1 MLRVTRDLILPTAIT
16 GSYPR
21 PLWYDANLSG
31 RSFKAAPGDSMFR
44 EQYLDAVAAVI
55 NAQEAP
61 GLDIVTDGDSRFDLA
76 VGGNSW
82 FFYPME
88 DPELRARAAPSA
100 AARRRRHRVRVRE
113 QYRPPRAGPA
123 RDPRPGRRPPPLVRE
138 LTETTKDQPRY
149 RSSISPGKA
158 SGSTRRR

>member
-31 RSFKAAPGDSMFR
+31 RSFKAALGDSLFR

-55 NAQEAP
+55 NAQEAA

-76 VGGNSW
+76 VGGKSW
-82 FFYPME
+82 SSFPS
-88 DPELRARAAPSA
+88 DRSGAP
-100 AARRRRHRVRVRE
+100 R
-113 QYRPPRAGPA
+113 GG
-123 RDPRPGRRPPPLVRE
+123 RDTSR
-138 LTETTKDQPRY
+138 
-149 RSSISPGKA
+149 
-158 SGSTRRR
+158 